1 MNRSITVD
9 GNVLN
14 IKTKFVVFSRNP
26 RMFLTEAI
34 VVSKNGKEVLTIPAK
49 HKSLLF
55 NMLSSGMNI
64 DYYLSL
70 KSEDQTSL

>member
-14 IKTKFVVFSRNP
+14 IKTKFVVCSRKP
-26 RMFLTEAI
+26 RMILTEAI

-49 HKSLLF
+49 HKGLLL
-55 NMLSSGMNI
+55 NMLSRDMDI

-70 KSEDQTSL
+70 KSEDQTSI

>member
-14 IKTKFVVFSRNP
+14 IKTKFVVCSRNP

-49 HKSLLF
+49 HKGLLL
-55 NMLSSGMNI
+55 NMLSSDMDI

-70 KSEDQTSL
+70 KSEDQTSI